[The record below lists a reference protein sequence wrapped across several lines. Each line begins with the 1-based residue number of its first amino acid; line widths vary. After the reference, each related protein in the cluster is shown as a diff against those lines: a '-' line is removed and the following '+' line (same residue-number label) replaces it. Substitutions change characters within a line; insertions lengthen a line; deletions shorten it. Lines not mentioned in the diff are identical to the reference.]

1 MPLFVFFL
9 PAAPAPL
16 TWCGGGGLGRF
27 PIEAGVA
34 EIIDGR
40 SDMVVIL
47 IKVKATRR
55 EGKRHLLLLLT
66 FHLDLVYSIGF
77 SSNEHYKRVLGGVLS
92 EEFPLE
98 KPNET
103 DVMRCLTLHREG
115 KGANSSSRS
124 LPRFSVQSCRGE
136 PLLT

>member
-66 FHLDLVYSIGF
+66 FHLDLVY
-77 SSNEHYKRVLGGVLS
+77 VLGSALTNTTREFLGVYC
-92 EEFPLE
+92 P
-98 KPNET
+98 
-103 DVMRCLTLHREG
+103 
-115 KGANSSSRS
+115 RS
-124 LPRFSVQSCRGE
+124 FLWKNQTK
-136 PLLT
+136 LML